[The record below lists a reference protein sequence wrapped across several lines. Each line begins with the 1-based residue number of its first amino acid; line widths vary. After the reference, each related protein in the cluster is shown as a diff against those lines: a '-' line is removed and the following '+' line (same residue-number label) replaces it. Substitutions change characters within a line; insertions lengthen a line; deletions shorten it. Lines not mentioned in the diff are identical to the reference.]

1 MSTFLLVTRETLLYL
16 KFYLKLVI
24 PYVQKRKEGEEYFH
38 VTRAGPLHACPN
50 LYMQDA
56 VFIKFGV
63 FLLLSQMQAS
73 KLAWPRRVEK
83 EKWSQRYQKD
93 CFCKSLN
100 HIIM

>member
-1 MSTFLLVTRETLLYL
+1 MF
-16 KFYLKLVI
+16 K
-24 PYVQKRKEGEEYFH
+24 KRKEGRRILSCN
-38 VTRAGPLHACPN
+38 TRGAPACPN

-56 VFIKFGV
+56 VFIIKFGV